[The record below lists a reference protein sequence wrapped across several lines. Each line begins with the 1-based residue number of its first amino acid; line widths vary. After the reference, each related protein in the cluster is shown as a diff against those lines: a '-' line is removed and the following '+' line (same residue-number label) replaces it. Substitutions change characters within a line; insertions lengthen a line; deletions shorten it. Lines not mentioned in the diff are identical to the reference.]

1 MIVVTILIAVAG
13 QSGTSEEQSMM
24 VVVIVLKTVE
34 VVRGIEVSRGKAGGA
49 VDNSIVGLDGTEG
62 LSEAVGATMVED
74 SPIVAELTTSL
85 VEGTELISALVSGI
99 VDSAVAADDA
109 SEEATALDEETAVS
123 PEDVGT
129 EAG

>member
-49 VDNSIVGLDGTEG
+49 VDNSIVALDGTEG
-62 LSEAVGATMVED
+62 LSEAVDATMVED

-85 VEGTELISALVSGI
+85 VEGTEPISALVSGI
-99 VDSAVAADDA
+99 VDSAVAADDD
-109 SEEATALDEETAVS
+109 SEEATAL
-123 PEDVGT
+123 PG
-129 EAG
+129 GCRY